1 MNYLQPD
8 RLDALARS
16 YALGTMSPRAKRRF
30 ARTLATSP
38 EAAEAVARWRDVLG
52 TLELGAP
59 ATMAPREAVWDEVR
73 ARLFEPAVRPAAR
86 PSTAGEPRSRTPA
99 SRGAGARGLAGQF
112 ATGLVGLLLGL
123 VLIGAYV
130 QWRPH
135 ALGLEPDSGAAPQ
148 AYVGVLLDAQG
159 HAAVSTIARRHGRVL
174 TVRALRPVAA
184 AASEQLV
191 VWAWND
197 ADPTPRPVATWPH
210 GVNTAATMELPLPA
224 EAETLLSK
232 MTSLGISR
240 EPAGSTPLAPS
251 GPFVVQGACAK
262 IW

>member
-16 YALGTMSPRAKRRF
+16 YALGTMSPRARARF
-30 ARTLATSP
+30 ARTLASSSD
-38 EAAEAVARWRDVLG
+38 AAEAVARWRDVLG

-59 ATMAPREAVWDEVR
+59 ATMLPREAVWDDLR
-73 ARLFEPAVRPAAR
+73 ARLFEPAVRPAGR
-86 PSTAGEPRSRTPA
+86 PAAAGAPRPAASA
-99 SRGAGARGLAGQF
+99 SRGGRGISGQV

-123 VLIGAYV
+123 VLIGGYV

-135 ALGLEPDSGAAPQ
+135 AMGLEPDSGAAPQ
-148 AYVGVLLDAQG
+148 AYVGVLLDEQG

-184 AASEQLV
+184 GTSEQLI

-197 ADPTPRPVATWPH
+197 ADPTPRPVAAWPH
-210 GVNTAATMELPLPA
+210 GSNPAATLELPLPA

-240 EPAGSTPLAPS
+240 EPLGAMPLAPS
-251 GPFVVQGACAK
+251 GPFVVRGACAK

>member
-1 MNYLQPD
+1 VNYLQPE

-16 YALGTMSPRAKRRF
+16 YALGTMAPRAKRRF
-30 ARTLATSP
+30 ARTLASSP
-38 EAAEAVARWRDVLG
+38 DAAQAVARWRDVLG

-59 ATMAPREAVWDEVR
+59 ATMTPREAVWNEVR
-73 ARLFEPAVRPAAR
+73 ARLFEPAARPAAAGAAR
-86 PSTAGEPRSRTPA
+86 PSAPS
-99 SRGAGARGLAGQF
+99 SRGAGARGLAGQV
-112 ATGLVGLLLGL
+112 ATGLAGLLLGL
-123 VLIGAYV
+123 VLIGAWV

-135 ALGLEPDSGAAPQ
+135 ALGLEPDTGAAPQ

-159 HAAVSTIARRHGRVL
+159 RAAVSTIARRHGRVL

-184 AASEQLV
+184 GPSEQLV

-197 ADPTPRPVATWPH
+197 ADPTPRAVAAWPH
-210 GVNTAATMELPLPA
+210 GANAAATLELPLPA

-232 MTSLGISR
+232 MTSLGLSR
-240 EPAGSTPLAPS
+240 EPAGALPLAPS
-251 GPFVVQGACAK
+251 GPFVVRGACAK